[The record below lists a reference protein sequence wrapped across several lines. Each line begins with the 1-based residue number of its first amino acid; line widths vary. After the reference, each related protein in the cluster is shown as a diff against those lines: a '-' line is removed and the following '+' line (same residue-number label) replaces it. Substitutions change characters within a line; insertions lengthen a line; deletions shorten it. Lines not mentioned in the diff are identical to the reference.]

1 MKIYLDTADVKEVHK
16 HWGTGLI
23 DGVTTSLTTIRL
35 IGRNPD
41 DVYAELLNMGVE
53 HLCME
58 VEGGIL
64 EMMSEAERLN
74 GLYGD
79 AAVIRVPCTRD
90 GLFVCKELT
99 KKGIRVSV
107 MLVYSAAQAILAH
120 KAGAVFVTV
129 AIGDLDA
136 QSVAGLEVVRSIA
149 EILPRDRTQVVAS
162 SIESIQRVVRSFYN
176 GASIV
181 AMPPKVFSQM
191 YDHALTRENL
201 RYKECTPSLFE

>member
-1 MKIYLDTADVKEVHK
+1 MKIYLDTADVKAVHSL
-16 HWGTGLI
+16 WETGLV

-41 DVYAELLNMGVE
+41 DVYAELLNMGVK

-64 EMMSEAERLN
+64 EMMGEAERLTN
-74 GLYGD
+74 LYGD

-99 KKGIRVSV
+99 KKHIRVSV

-120 KAGAVFVTV
+120 KAGASFVTV
-129 AIGDLDA
+129 AVGDLDE

-149 EILPRDRTQVVAS
+149 EILPRAQTQVVAS

-181 AMPPKVFSQM
+181 AMPPKVLEKMF
-191 YDHALTRENL
+191 DHALTRENL
-201 RYKECTPSLFE
+201 RYKECMPSMFE